1 MSVFAGIDLGTSG
14 IKVALVDEGGDCIA
28 SAARSSPVDIPRP
41 GWSQQDPERWW
52 ALTLDIFDD
61 LVAGHSHLF
70 ERLEAISLSG
80 HMLGQVLINAEN
92 RPTTPCILW
101 NDQRATSECAELL
114 ALVPDIGRRTNG
126 QPDPGLTAPKLL
138 WLARHAPRALESA
151 EMLLMPKDY
160 VRLKLTGERF
170 SEVTDASGTMM
181 VDCATGVWDTELVAA
196 AGWEMGRLPPLLSS
210 HESAGTLLPELSRRW
225 RCPKDVT
232 VAAGSGDNYAGAL
245 GIGAA
250 RPGRAAL
257 SIGTSGVLS
266 AVDSAFHPAPE
277 RALLTTPHAVPGTFL
292 SMAVVMSATQSLD
305 WIGGVMGRPPAEL
318 ACLAEKRIAEA
329 GIADQPVSRPSITG
343 VRTPDNRPDAGAW
356 FGGLTAGH
364 DAADLAYAVLE
375 GVAFQFHDGMQAQV
389 AAGVP
394 VEEITAVGGGT
405 RSAFW
410 VTLMATLFDR
420 PIALPRDGGIAACLG
435 AARLARAAAYPL
447 EREAIL
453 ERLPAMTAVIEP
465 EGSLRTA
472 LTERHAAFRTLPF
485 AFGTAGFRSTP
496 PA

>member
-1 MSVFAGIDLGTSG
+1 
-14 IKVALVDEGGDCIA
+14 
-28 SAARSSPVDIPRP
+28 
-41 GWSQQDPERWW
+41 
-52 ALTLDIFDD
+52 
-61 LVAGHSHLF
+61 
-70 ERLEAISLSG
+70 
-80 HMLGQVLINAEN
+80 
-92 RPTTPCILW
+92 
-101 NDQRATSECAELL
+101 
-114 ALVPDIGRRTNG
+114 
-126 QPDPGLTAPKLL
+126 
-138 WLARHAPRALESA
+138 
-151 EMLLMPKDY
+151 
-160 VRLKLTGERF
+160 
-170 SEVTDASGTMM
+170 
-181 VDCATGVWDTELVAA
+181 
-196 AGWEMGRLPPLLSS
+196 
-210 HESAGTLLPELSRRW
+210 
-225 RCPKDVT
+225 
-232 VAAGSGDNYAGAL
+232 
-245 GIGAA
+245 
-250 RPGRAAL
+250 
-257 SIGTSGVLS
+257 
-266 AVDSAFHPAPE
+266 
-277 RALLTTPHAVPGTFL
+277 
-292 SMAVVMSATQSLD
+292 MAVVMSATQSLD

-375 GVAFQFHDGMQAQV
+375 GVAFQFHDGMQAHV